1 MKVAQTKPTTIIE
14 QFEEISVFQPVQTDG
29 ILEQTDEILEQT
41 DEIIEQ
47 TDEILEQT
55 DEIMEQTDEIMELD
69 EVILNETD
77 FGVSLPFSIS
87 KIIYFLYI
95 HIIISIVFLIFFLMF
110 FLLIASLANFFYLNP
125 TCCDFKRDYLIFNI
139 I

>member
-1 MKVAQTKPTTIIE
+1 VKVAQTKPTTTIE
-14 QFEEISVFQPVQTDG
+14 QFEEISVFQPFHPVQTDG
-29 ILEQTDEILEQT
+29 ILEQTDEI
-41 DEIIEQ
+41 IEP

-55 DEIMEQTDEIMELD
+55 NEIMELD